1 MQQKIEPK
9 LPIDFNLLP
18 IVIFNN
24 GSEWDYETSQ
34 LTNVVIDSDK
44 LIVALIGLDA
54 DSVKR
59 IISGVQSN
67 LIKRGFS
74 KEKLEDI
81 TFVAILDNW
90 FKKLEVS
97 SSKEKKWFSMT
108 HLYYDI
114 VRKRQD
120 LVAKRFTHILWCHD
134 PSKNNIKP
142 LYDECKSSYEGGE
155 KKLLF
160 KTGDDGDTVNFCT
173 YLSGQIFLTPEM
185 IESNSEE
192 DYSKV
197 ISCEV

>member
-24 GSEWDYETSQ
+24 GSEWNYETSQ

-90 FKKLEVS
+90 FKKLEAS
-97 SSKEKKWFSMT
+97 SDKEKKWFSMT

-120 LVAKRFTHILWCHD
+120 LVDKRFTHILWCHS
-134 PSKNNIKP
+134 PSKNNIK
-142 LYDECKSSYEGGE
+142 LLCDECKSSYEKGE

-160 KTGDDGDTVNFCT
+160 KTDDDCDPVNFCT
-173 YLSGQIFLTPEM
+173 YLSGQMFLTPEM

-197 ISCEV
+197 VSCEV

>member
-1 MQQKIEPK
+1 MQQKIEPES
-9 LPIDFNLLP
+9 LIDFNLLP

-24 GSEWDYETSQ
+24 RSEWDYETSQ
-34 LTNVVIDSDK
+34 LTKIVIDSDK

-67 LIKRGFS
+67 LIKRGLS
-74 KEKLEDI
+74 KEKLEEI
-81 TFVAILDNW
+81 TFVAILNNW
-90 FKKLEVS
+90 FKKLEAS
-97 SSKEKKWFSMT
+97 SNRDKKWFSMM

-114 VRKRQD
+114 VRKQHG
-120 LVAKRFTHILWCHD
+120 LAAKRFTHILWCHD

-142 LYDECKSSYEGGE
+142 LYDECKSSYEEGE

-160 KTGDDGDTVNFCT
+160 KTDEDGDPVNFCT
-173 YLSGQIFLTPEM
+173 YLAGQMFLTPEM

-197 ISCEV
+197 ISYEV